1 MKNTILFS
9 LTLDEFKD
17 ILKESISEMTL
28 SRQSPKDNRQEE
40 AFLTQRQA
48 AKYLQIT
55 EPTIIKW
62 KKESRIPYYQNGR
75 RILYKKSE
83 LLDALRK
90 NNPLTEKFK

>member
-28 SRQSPKDNRQEE
+28 AKQSPKDNRSEE
-40 AFLTQRQA
+40 SFLTQRQA

-62 KKESRIPYYQNGR
+62 KKENRIPYYQNGR

-83 LLDALRK
+83 LLQALRK
-90 NNPLTEKFK
+90 NNHLIEN